1 MTHFL
6 TPEFISGLQLELRSY
21 LALCEEILNLT
32 RSENQALLSPAD
44 YQPVQFN
51 ERRTALLPQIDSLL
65 AKLRSRR
72 LVWQQ
77 VPAAEREGCDEVN
90 SLFQNI
96 QNLLMKVLL
105 LDRENQQ
112 AMLKRGLV
120 PALHLPP
127 AAVQRPNYVASL
139 YQRNSVAMA
148 GE

>member
-1 MTHFL
+1 MADQCRCHRPFHRGPDATCGRHQQPANQRQTMTHFL
-6 TPEFISGLQLELRSY
+6 TPEFISGLQLQLRSY

-77 VPAAEREGCDEVN
+77 VP
-90 SLFQNI
+90 
-96 QNLLMKVLL
+96 
-105 LDRENQQ
+105 
-112 AMLKRGLV
+112 
-120 PALHLPP
+120 
-127 AAVQRPNYVASL
+127 
-139 YQRNSVAMA
+139 
-148 GE
+148 